1 MKPKYRWIFW
11 DNDGVLVDTEE
22 LYFRANQEIL
32 ATIDIDLTRERF
44 TRISMQEG
52 RSTFILAREKGIDP
66 KTLQQLHTRRNIRYS
81 ELLKQG
87 VPVMDRVHETLQQ
100 LAGKVSMGV
109 VTSCRRIHFDLIHQ
123 STHLLKYFD
132 FVITTEDVRHTKPD
146 PEPYLK
152 ALAKTG
158 CKPSECLVVED
169 AERGLAAAKAAGIP
183 CVVIPNGFTSQGE
196 FRSAHRILDGIHQ
209 VVDEVLG

>member
-1 MKPKYRWIFW
+1 M
-11 DNDGVLVDTEE
+11 LVDTEE

-52 RSTFILAREKGIDP
+52 RSTFVLAREKGFDP
-66 KTLQQLHTRRNIRYS
+66 KTLQQLHTRRNQRYS
-81 ELLKQG
+81 EFLKQG

-123 STHLLKYFD
+123 STQLLRYFD
-132 FVITTEDVRHTKPD
+132 FIITTEDVRHTKPD

-152 ALAKTG
+152 ALARTG
-158 CKPSECLVVED
+158 CNPSECLVVED

-183 CVVIPNGFTSQGE
+183 CVVIPNGFTSQGD
-196 FRSAHRILDGIHQ
+196 FKGSHRILDDIHQ
-209 VVDEVLG
+209 VVDEVLR

>member
-1 MKPKYRWIFW
+1 MKSNYKWIFW

-52 RSTFILAREKGIDP
+52 RSTFVLAQEKGIDP
-66 KTLQQLHTRRNIRYS
+66 KTLHQLHTRRNLRYS

-100 LAGKVSMGV
+100 LAGKVSMAV
-109 VTSCRRIHFDLIHQ
+109 VTSCRRKHFDLIHQ
-123 STHLLKYFD
+123 STQILKYFD

-158 CKPSECLVVED
+158 CKASDCLVVED
-169 AERGLAAAKAAGIP
+169 AERGLRAANAAGIP
-183 CVVIPNGFTSQGE
+183 CVVIPNGFATQGD
-196 FRSAHRILDGIHQ
+196 FSGAHRILDSVHQ
-209 VVDEVLG
+209 VVGEVLG